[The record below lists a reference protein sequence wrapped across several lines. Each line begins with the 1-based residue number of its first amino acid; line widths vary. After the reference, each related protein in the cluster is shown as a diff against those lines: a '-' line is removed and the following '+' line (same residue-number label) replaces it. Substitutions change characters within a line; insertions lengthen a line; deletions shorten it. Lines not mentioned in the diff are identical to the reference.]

1 MAEETAEAAAP
12 TVDPAEPAA
21 AEPPAAGEATDSA
34 LLSMSFNFRFQPW
47 EDVLDWFAERAGY
60 SLLMDTPPPGTFNYS
75 DDRTYTPAEAIDLL
89 NSVLLMKGYTL
100 VLRDRMLMLVNLDD
114 GVPPNFVSTVPAEE
128 LDQRGEYELVS
139 SLFQLEN
146 LTAEEAEQEI
156 EELLGPQGSVV
167 VLKKARQL
175 LVTETAGKLRTIG
188 KVIERADNPSGT
200 AGEEV
205 AWFELHFA
213 SPEEVLLIVRQLFNI
228 PADQNAATDGSIRF
242 ALDPVGLR
250 LLVSGNSQK
259 LDQVRK
265 VLETIDAPGSGAGV
279 DTSPRAA
286 LQLEIYDVT
295 PADPEAALKVIQTL
309 MAGLPG
315 VRLST
320 DPKTGNLIALAR
332 PEEHATIRATLDQ
345 MQRDAQRM
353 EVFRLRVLDP
363 QVAILAIGKLFSSE
377 GPKAPSVDADP
388 STRQL
393 LVRGKQGQIE
403 QIRSLLEKM
412 GEPGGAAGAASV
424 GGGNVRMIPLS
435 GAGGE
440 RAVER
445 LRGIWPML
453 HDNPMRIVTPSAVIP
468 TLRGTGPAASEG
480 SSSGAIEERLIHRQ
494 PASQPDGDPAAPG
507 NLREPPSIK
516 PPVPGQPSP
525 DDRSTRSSD
534 RAGAS
539 TARILLASE
548 PALDA
553 ETATVAEPSPAAP
566 ANSGTGSPIVVAPGP
581 GGIMIASED
590 AQALD
595 DFEQLLGA
603 LAGNAPTGPKATV
616 FYLKH
621 AKAQTVSDTL
631 TRILASSA
639 GRSPTPAPPGP
650 GGQPA
655 AASGAAPTGV
665 MGYMLGTSA
674 GTGLTAPVQITAD
687 PRLNALVVLADPAD
701 VALIEQ
707 ILMVLDQRESPEEI
721 LAQAKP
727 QLIPV
732 YNTQA
737 ADVAEIVKQ
746 VYQDRMVTGGGGN
759 SGGGRPSNPME
770 FFQMMRGQ
778 GGDREGRGASRGGTT
793 EQVDRLSIG
802 VDERTNSVIVC
813 AADLLFQEV
822 KQLVEALDNAAVES
836 DEAVEV
842 VSLRGASPQA
852 VQQALATLMGDSVQ
866 TSGSSR
872 GASSGTSGSRSSS
885 GRSGSSRSG
894 SSRTDSSRS
903 GSDME
908 SMQRRMEFFR
918 SLRGGESGRG
928 GFGSRGSGR

>member
-1 MAEETAEAAAP
+1 
-12 TVDPAEPAA
+12 
-21 AEPPAAGEATDSA
+21 
-34 LLSMSFNFRFQPW
+34 
-47 EDVLDWFAERAGY
+47 
-60 SLLMDTPPPGTFNYS
+60 
-75 DDRTYTPAEAIDLL
+75 
-89 NSVLLMKGYTL
+89 
-100 VLRDRMLMLVNLDD
+100 
-114 GVPPNFVSTVPAEE
+114 
-128 LDQRGEYELVS
+128 
-139 SLFQLEN
+139 
-146 LTAEEAEQEI
+146 
-156 EELLGPQGSVV
+156 
-167 VLKKARQL
+167 
-175 LVTETAGKLRTIG
+175 
-188 KVIERADNPSGT
+188 
-200 AGEEV
+200 
-205 AWFELHFA
+205 
-213 SPEEVLLIVRQLFNI
+213 
-228 PADQNAATDGSIRF
+228 
-242 ALDPVGLR
+242 
-250 LLVSGNSQK
+250 
-259 LDQVRK
+259 
-265 VLETIDAPGSGAGV
+265 
-279 DTSPRAA
+279 
-286 LQLEIYDVT
+286 
-295 PADPEAALKVIQTL
+295 
-309 MAGLPG
+309 
-315 VRLST
+315 
-320 DPKTGNLIALAR
+320 
-332 PEEHATIRATLDQ
+332 
-345 MQRDAQRM
+345 
-353 EVFRLRVLDP
+353 
-363 QVAILAIGKLFSSE
+363 
-377 GPKAPSVDADP
+377 
-388 STRQL
+388 
-393 LVRGKQGQIE
+393 
-403 QIRSLLEKM
+403 
-412 GEPGGAAGAASV
+412 
-424 GGGNVRMIPLS
+424 
-435 GAGGE
+435 
-440 RAVER
+440 
-445 LRGIWPML
+445 
-453 HDNPMRIVTPSAVIP
+453 
-468 TLRGTGPAASEG
+468 
-480 SSSGAIEERLIHRQ
+480 
-494 PASQPDGDPAAPG
+494 
-507 NLREPPSIK
+507 
-516 PPVPGQPSP
+516 
-525 DDRSTRSSD
+525 
-534 RAGAS
+534 
-539 TARILLASE
+539 
-548 PALDA
+548 
-553 ETATVAEPSPAAP
+553 
-566 ANSGTGSPIVVAPGP
+566 
-581 GGIMIASED
+581 MIASED